1 MSDAT
6 AEETSPPAERGKSRL
21 IFVVVLLIA
30 GLGAFAAGYLGYA
43 SPITVLAGGGTV
55 KEHEPAPGF
64 VDVPRIM
71 LPMAG
76 RDRQLVLS
84 IKLETTTDNVAGIEQ
99 QMPRILDSFNGF
111 LSDIDPAAIERRGV
125 LEIIR
130 AELQTRIDTLLG
142 GAGTGN
148 VLITEFA
155 IQ

>member
-6 AEETSPPAERGKSRL
+6 ADEAPSAGRRKSGL
-21 IFVVVLLIA
+21 IIVAAVLVA
-30 GLGAFAAGYLGYA
+30 GLGAFAAGYLGYVA
-43 SPITVLAGGGTV
+43 PMAMLTADKKAVDHA
-55 KEHEPAPGF
+55 PAPGF

-84 IKLETTTDNVAGIEQ
+84 IKLETTADQVANIEH
-99 QMPRILDSFNGF
+99 QMPRILDSFNSF
-111 LSDIDPAAIERRGV
+111 LSDIDPAAIDRRGV

-130 AELQTRIDTLLG
+130 AELQTRVDMLLG
-142 GAGTGN
+142 GARIGN